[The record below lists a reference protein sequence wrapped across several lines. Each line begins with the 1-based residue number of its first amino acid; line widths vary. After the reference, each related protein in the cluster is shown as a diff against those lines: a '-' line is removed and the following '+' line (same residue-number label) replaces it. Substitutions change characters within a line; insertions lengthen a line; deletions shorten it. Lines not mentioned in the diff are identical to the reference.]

1 MQARSYA
8 AIHVRERTIRTRC
21 RRVQGLISTRCGPQ
35 FREDD
40 PRRCNP
46 SSVSSDEAD
55 YDVGGQ
61 KTLLLAE
68 NDVSTLPRTSRL
80 VYARKAPVNDG

>member
-1 MQARSYA
+1 MFS
-8 AIHVRERTIRTRC
+8 
-21 RRVQGLISTRCGPQ
+21 G
-35 FREDD
+35 
-40 PRRCNP
+40 
-46 SSVSSDEAD
+46 EAD
-55 YDVGGQ
+55 YTGGQ